1 MTQNLIPNSQFLS
14 PIPSLLNWPER
25 LIFNPFR
32 IMDSVLIKGITL
44 GLLLSIAVGPVL
56 FSIIKQS
63 INNGWKGGLAFVLG
77 VSLSDVFLAGASNF
91 FTEIFTGL
99 IARRE
104 MIGVI
109 GSTFLI
115 SVGIYF
121 LFFKKVKVNEQG
133 TQLLKFRKRDY
144 LKLLLT
150 GFFMN
155 ILNPGII
162 IFWLTASTA
171 FADKNFNERIWIF
184 AVALVLV
191 LATDIL
197 KVFLA
202 NRIRRRLTLKN
213 IQFVNRLNGIILIG
227 FGIVLLWGLI
237 FYSDQLPQ

>member
-1 MTQNLIPNSQFLS
+1 
-14 PIPSLLNWPER
+14 
-25 LIFNPFR
+25 
-32 IMDSVLIKGITL
+32 MDSVLIKGLTL

-77 VSLSDVFLAGASNF
+77 VSLSDVSLAVASNF
-91 FTEIFTGL
+91 FTELFANL
-99 IARRE
+99 IERRE

-133 TQLLKFRKRDY
+133 SQVLKFRKRDY
-144 LKLLLT
+144 LKLVLT

-171 FADKNFNERIWIF
+171 FADETFNQRIWIF
-184 AVALVLV
+184 AVALGLV
-191 LATDIL
+191 LTTDIL
-197 KVFLA
+197 KVLLA
-202 NRIRRRLTLKN
+202 NRIRQRLTLKN

-227 FGIVLLWGLI
+227 FGVVLLWGLI
-237 FYSDQLPQ
+237 FSSDKLPQ

>member
-1 MTQNLIPNSQFLS
+1 M
-14 PIPSLLNWPER
+14 
-25 LIFNPFR
+25 
-32 IMDSVLIKGITL
+32 IKGITL
-44 GLLLSIAVGPVL
+44 GLLLTIAVGPVL

-77 VSLSDVFLAGASNF
+77 VSLSDVSLAVVSNF
-91 FTEIFTGL
+91 FTELFTNL
-99 IARRE
+99 IERKE
-104 MIGVI
+104 LIGTI

-133 TQLLKFRKRDY
+133 SQVLKFRKRDY
-144 LKLLLT
+144 LKLLLA

-171 FADKNFNERIWIF
+171 FADEALNQRITIF
-184 AVALVLV
+184 TVALVLV
-191 LATDIL
+191 LITDIL
-197 KVFLA
+197 KVLLA
-202 NRIRRRLTLKN
+202 NRIRQRLTLKN

-227 FGIVLLWGLI
+227 FGIVLLWGLL
-237 FYSDQLPQ
+237 FYGDKLTQ

>member
-1 MTQNLIPNSQFLS
+1 
-14 PIPSLLNWPER
+14 
-25 LIFNPFR
+25 
-32 IMDSVLIKGITL
+32 
-44 GLLLSIAVGPVL
+44 LLLTIAVGPVL

-77 VSLSDVFLAGASNF
+77 VSLSDVSLAVVSNF
-91 FTEIFTGL
+91 FTELFTNL
-99 IARRE
+99 IERKE
-104 MIGVI
+104 LIGTI

-133 TQLLKFRKRDY
+133 SQVLKFRKRDY
-144 LKLLLT
+144 LKLLLA

-171 FADKNFNERIWIF
+171 FADEALNQRITIF
-184 AVALVLV
+184 TVALVLV
-191 LATDIL
+191 LITDIL
-197 KVFLA
+197 KVLLA
-202 NRIRRRLTLKN
+202 NRIRQRLTLKN

-227 FGIVLLWGLI
+227 FGIVLLWGLL
-237 FYSDQLPQ
+237 FYGDKLTQ